1 MYRAGPSLHTN
12 GDGGQL
18 GRSGATDE
26 TEAGLEMEMQ
36 SLDFLKHT
44 TSSFDPE
51 HVLLVDPR
59 NIKPAWKR
67 QLHELLEHPNSS
79 QSAFIVHITITLLIF
94 FSAVIT
100 VLETMW
106 VA

>member
-1 MYRAGPSLHTN
+1 MYRAGPSLHTSGN
-12 GDGGQL
+12 GGQH
-18 GRSGATDE
+18 SGETDD
-26 TEAGLEMEMQ
+26 ADPALEMEMQ

-51 HVLLVDPR
+51 NALMVDPR

-79 QSAFIVHITITLLIF
+79 QSAFIIHISITLLIF
-94 FSAVIT
+94 LSAVIT
-100 VLETMW
+100 VCETMS
-106 VA
+106 VS